1 MSVPKPLLHNE
12 FSSEKKSRRTVA
24 ALVATALFLGGAAI
38 PLRAET
44 EDQDLARLLQS
55 GNLAGAVDM
64 SRKAAE
70 AGEVEGQFNLALF
83 YWHGVA
89 VPQNFQEALRWATLA
104 AVGGHPRAMKARA
117 AMLAAVEPSVH
128 KKVIEWVRA
137 RLQKQGEG
145 GDDRA
150 LVLMS
155 VSYAAEFGFEDA
167 KEGYFWAALAV
178 AAGEADARRRRD
190 ALVKALPPAEAAKIQ
205 DRASEWFGK
214 FRKR

>member
-1 MSVPKPLLHNE
+1 MSVPKALSKRDFSFGKKYGRMTATCLALAVLLG
-12 FSSEKKSRRTVA
+12 SGV
-24 ALVATALFLGGAAI
+24 V
-38 PLRAET
+38 PLRADT

-55 GNLAGAVDM
+55 GNLSAAVEI

-70 AGEVEGQFNLALF
+70 AGEVDGQFNLALF
-83 YWHGVA
+83 FWHGVA
-89 VPQNFQEALRWATLA
+89 MPQNFQEALRWATLA
-104 AVGGHPRAMKARA
+104 AVGGHAKAMRARN
-117 AMLAAVEPSVH
+117 AMLASVEPAVQ
-128 KKVIEWVRA
+128 KRVIEWIRA

-190 ALVKALPPAEAAKIQ
+190 ALVKSLPPADVAKIQ
-205 DRASEWFGK
+205 ERATEWFAK
-214 FRKR
+214 HRKR

>member
-1 MSVPKPLLHNE
+1 MSVLKPLSCKGIS
-12 FSSEKKSRRTVA
+12 FEKKCARGVSA
-24 ALVATALFLGGAAI
+24 ALAVAFVLAAGVV
-38 PLRAET
+38 PLRADT

-55 GNLAGAVDM
+55 GNLAGAVEK
-64 SRKAAE
+64 SRKSAE

-83 YWHGVA
+83 FWHGVA

-104 AVGGHPRAMKARA
+104 AVGGHPKAMKARA
-117 AMLAAVEPSVH
+117 AMLASVEPAVH

-137 RLQKQGEG
+137 RLQKQGEA
-145 GDDRA
+145 GDNRA

-190 ALVKALPPAEAAKIQ
+190 ALVKALPPSDAAKIQ
-205 DRASEWFGK
+205 DRATEWFAK
-214 FRKR
+214 HRKR

>member
-1 MSVPKPLLHNE
+1 MSVPNPLLRNE
-12 FSSEKKSRRTVA
+12 SSRGKKCVRSAAA
-24 ALVATALFLGGAAI
+24 ALALAFVLGFAAG

-55 GNLAGAVDM
+55 GNLAGAVDV

-70 AGEVEGQFNLALF
+70 AGEVDGQFNLALF

-117 AMLAAVEPSVH
+117 AMLAAVEPAVH
-128 KKVIEWVRA
+128 KKVIDWVRA

-190 ALVKALPPAEAAKIQ
+190 ALVKSLPPADAAKIQ
-205 DRASEWFGK
+205 DRATEWFTK